1 MSAEK
6 DLIVTLDNGKEYAIV
21 YNIMFNEK
29 NYVYLAELE
38 DFKNY
43 IIGELANDEII
54 HVTDTNLLGQL
65 IMEFAKLE
73 E

>member
-1 MSAEK
+1 MNAEK
-6 DLIVTLDNGKEYAIV
+6 DLIITLDNEKEYAVV
-21 YNIMFNEK
+21 YNLMFNEK

-54 HVTDTNLLGQL
+54 HVTDANLLGQL
-65 IMEFAKLE
+65 IMEFAKIE